1 MIIKEEIV
9 RSIHIKTTAKRR
21 SVLAGLAGSVV
32 LAAMPLASAHAQDGL
47 GTADNP
53 VEIRVMANEAFA
65 NSWQTALVPEFNKVF
80 PHVRVTFDG
89 VPYTELLAK
98 MMLDS
103 TSPDPDYDVLLVD
116 DPWVPQLA
124 EIGALVDLKGEEISA
139 LTDEDYDWDDFNA
152 APLAAGEWNGI
163 QYAVPVRSNLLLRF
177 YNRSLYEQAG
187 LPEPTPAQTWD
198 EFFSDAEKL
207 VRDTNGDGKDDVWA
221 VDTYFVRESLTP
233 TIWQSILNAHGGQL
247 LDESGAP
254 AFANETG
261 AKSLEIHKRLL
272 DYAPPGGLGHGF
284 SESLQAFRQGLVAN
298 LFNWGSVY
306 KSTAVDPKSTTLTVE
321 EVGLQVLPVGS
332 AQAGTHRGIWI
343 AGISSKTEHLEAA
356 WAFIQW
362 LTSKEGESIN
372 ATLVG
377 SFPARKSTLGGEP
390 AEPWL
395 GPVYETLQNAYEVAA
410 DGGMWRIRSPKSDA
424 AQQILAD
431 EIARGLAGQ
440 ASAEEALN
448 TAAEKIKKVLK

>member
-1 MIIKEEIV
+1 MEEEIV
-9 RSIHIKTTAKRR
+9 RSQRFEKVAKRR
-21 SVLAGLAGSVV
+21 SVLAGIAGSLM
-32 LAAMPLASAHAQDGL
+32 LAAVPLASAQAQDGL

-53 VEIRVMANEAFA
+53 VEVRIMANEAFA
-65 NSWQTALVPEFNKVF
+65 NAWQSLLIPEFNKVY
-80 PHVRVTFDG
+80 PNVRVTFDG

-103 TSPDPDYDVLLVD
+103 TSPDPEYDVLLVD

-124 EIGALVDLKGEEISA
+124 EIGALMDLKGDKIAA
-139 LTDEDYDWDDFNA
+139 LTDKDYDWDDFNA
-152 APLAAGEWNGI
+152 APLAAGEWKGV
-163 QYAVPVRSNLLLRF
+163 QYAVPVRSNVLLRF

-187 LPEPTPAQTWD
+187 LPEPTPDQTWD

-233 TIWQSILNAHGGQL
+233 TIWQSILNANGGQL

-261 AKSLEIHKRLL
+261 AKSLEMHKRLL
-272 DYAPPGGLGHGF
+272 DYAPPGALGHGF

-298 LFNWGSVY
+298 LFNWGSIY
-306 KSTAVDPKSTTLTVE
+306 KSTAVDPKSTTLTVD

-332 AQAGTHRGIWI
+332 AQAGSHRGIWI
-343 AGISSKTEHLEAA
+343 AGISSKTKHLEAS

-372 ATLVG
+372 AALAG
-377 SFPARKSTLGGEP
+377 SFPARKSTLSGEP

-395 GPVYETLQNAYEVAA
+395 GPVYQTLQSAYEVAA
-410 DGGMWRIRSPKSDA
+410 AGGMWRIRSPKSDA

-440 ASAEEALN
+440 ASAEEALD
-448 TAAEKIKKVLK
+448 TAAKKIAKVLN